1 MIRRAVVA
9 AVTGVILA
17 AIGLATPAA
26 AATPT
31 CSGASC
37 DGKVVTTTNCND
49 SRAYAIDGIT
59 AGSITLA
66 LWYSPSCH
74 AMWGDYKLTGSGTAW
89 MSMFGVAPYSG
100 SGEARSLYSVNASG
114 PTTDISTTLFNSIQS
129 IEFCWNQQPGMPPA
143 DGSEGPYGCTRWR

>member
-1 MIRRAVVA
+1 MIRRAVAA

-37 DGKVVTTTNCND
+37 DGQVVTTTNCND
-49 SRAYAIDGIT
+49 SRAYAIDGVT
-59 AGSITLA
+59 NSGMALT

-74 AMWGDYKLTGSGTAW
+74 AMWGDYQLTDSGAAW
-89 MSMFGVAPYSG
+89 IQMWAVAPYGG
-100 SGEARSLYSVNASG
+100 SGEARSLVNLNVSG
-114 PTTDISTTLFNSIQS
+114 PTSHISTTLFNSIQS
-129 IEFCWNQQPGMPPA
+129 IELCWNQQQTIPPA
-143 DGSEGPYGCTRWR
+143 DGSQGPYACTRWR